1 MTLHDRITEFKN
13 INNAL
18 PILSTRAL
26 PLTSKSYGVRE
37 SKKIKQGAMG
47 LNELTYITK
56 KNIIK
61 LTCRITKKAFL
72 SCFGGSPSAC
82 NLVTRACDPLEGTRG
97 SGWPLKWNA

>member
-1 MTLHDRITEFKN
+1 MLY
-13 INNAL
+13 
-18 PILSTRAL
+18 PLSTRAL

-61 LTCRITKKAFL
+61 LTCRITKKV
-72 SCFGGSPSAC
+72 SC
-82 NLVTRACDPLEGTRG
+82 LVLVGLPVHAISLPEPAILWKEREALG
-97 SGWPLKWNA
+97 